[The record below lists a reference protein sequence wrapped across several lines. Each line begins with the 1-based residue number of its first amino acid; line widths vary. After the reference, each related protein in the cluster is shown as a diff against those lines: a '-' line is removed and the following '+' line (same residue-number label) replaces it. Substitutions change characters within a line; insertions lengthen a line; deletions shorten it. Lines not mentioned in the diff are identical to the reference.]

1 MAKTDTKAREQ
12 RILDAAAALFAHYG
26 YDKTAVSDIARDA
39 GVSQGTIYLHFASK
53 DDLLEGL
60 IIREMQTFAEN
71 WHDRVQA
78 DPDGGT
84 IAGMYKNMLHALNDT
99 PFMASLFKRD
109 RRVFGNYLRK
119 PDNFFRSLQ
128 PAEGSSSRF
137 EFVKLMQ
144 DAGAIRPDLNPQV
157 IVHIM
162 NSLAY
167 GLVGMDEI
175 TTGAEAPS
183 IDDLIAGIADFMDRA
198 LTPDGGGNR
207 DAGKAIIRQI
217 FEGTRQEF
225 EQQETSKDE
234 EQAN

>member
-12 RILDAAAALFAHYG
+12 RILDAAANLFAHYG
-26 YDKTAVSDIARDA
+26 YDKTAVSDIAHDA

-53 DDLLEGL
+53 DKLLEGL
-60 IIREMQTFAEN
+60 IIREMQAFAEN

-109 RRVFGNYLRK
+109 RHVFGSYLRK
-119 PDNFFRSLQ
+119 PGNFFQSFQADNRPS
-128 PAEGSSSRF
+128 PRF
-137 EFVKLMQ
+137 EFVQLMQ
-144 DAGAIRPDLNPQV
+144 DAGAIRPELNPKV

-175 TTGAEAPS
+175 TGAAEAPS
-183 IDDLIAGIADFMDRA
+183 IEDLIAGIADFMDRA
-198 LTPDGGGNR
+198 LTPEGGGNR

-217 FEGTRQEF
+217 FEGTRQQF
-225 EQQETSKDE
+225 EEQETSKNE
-234 EQAN
+234 GGAN